1 VKSKEHHVKLVCS
14 FCGKSQRDVRKLIAG
29 PTVYICNDCL
39 RVCQEIISQQTVDP
53 SAATLT
59 VRTLAKTARKLAN
72 DLQFLPAPPRWI
84 FDHALLLA
92 KELEKLAEPEEILRS
107 KRPADA
113 LCCSFCGKAQNEVQ
127 YLIAGPSVYI
137 CDECVGLCQHV
148 ITDQSTGLLRHY
160 AQMAR
165 SLAIDV
171 KKLSMIPAAISDR
184 ASVLAA
190 ELERQAA
197 SDKPDS
203 A

>member
-1 VKSKEHHVKLVCS
+1 MKSKEHHVKLVCS

-39 RVCQEIISQQTVDP
+39 
-53 SAATLT
+53 
-59 VRTLAKTARKLAN
+59 
-72 DLQFLPAPPRWI
+72 
-84 FDHALLLA
+84 
-92 KELEKLAEPEEILRS
+92 
-107 KRPADA
+107 ADA

-148 ITDQSTGLLRHY
+148 ITDQSTSLLRHY